1 MGCSFD
7 KVKRT
12 LFAVFFLIL
21 GASATVILG
30 PSSAIAGIVLF
41 VVVVSFTAGTDLI
54 ALGVPSTDAGAGGT
68 AGAGVGVHWTKARPL
83 GATGTAVACA
93 ATTRCDISVELFYS
107 NSLLTSEGHD
117 FCSKSCHLGLNVLD
131 GPGVGVGV
139 GVVGSRH
146 F

>member
-1 MGCSFD
+1 MGCSFN

-41 VVVVSFTAGTDLI
+41 VVVVSFMVGTDLI
-54 ALGVPSTDAGAGGT
+54 ALGVPGTDAGAGGA
-68 AGAGVGVHWTKARPL
+68 AGAGVGVRRTEARPL
-83 GATGTAVACA
+83 GATGTAAACA
-93 ATTRCDISVELFYS
+93 AATRRDISAESFYS

-117 FCSKSCHLGLNVLD
+117 LHSKSRHLSLDVLD

-139 GVVGSRH
+139 GVVGSGH